1 MESNVSNALEL
12 DGYLPGRLRLTMKRM
27 SFAKRL
33 KESRLKA
40 GLTQEELA
48 QAIGVT
54 NRTVSA
60 WETGRAADV
69 LAENLFAAADKMKV
83 DPRWLATGVNDTSK
97 KVTQI
102 THDIAALTPEQ
113 LDAIRSLL
121 QSIKS

>member
-1 MESNVSNALEL
+1 MESTLSNALESV
-12 DGYLPGRLRLTMKRM
+12 GYIAGPLRLRMKRM
-27 SFAKRL
+27 TFAKRFR
-33 KESRLKA
+33 ESRLKA

-69 LAENLFAAADKMKV
+69 LAENLFAAADKMGV

-97 KVTQI
+97 KVTDI
-102 THDIAALTPEQ
+102 TQNLGSLSPEK
-113 LDAIRSLL
+113 LETLRVLLRSL
-121 QSIKS
+121 KD

>member
-1 MESNVSNALEL
+1 
-12 DGYLPGRLRLTMKRM
+12 M

-83 DPRWLATGVNDTSK
+83 DPRWLATGINDTSK
-97 KVTQI
+97 KVSQI
-102 THDIAALTPEQ
+102 THDLGSLTAEQ

-121 QSIKS
+121 QSLKG

>member
-1 MESNVSNALEL
+1 MESSLSNALESS
-12 DGYLPGRLRLTMKRM
+12 GYLAGRLRLRMKRM
-27 SFAKRL
+27 TFAKRFR
-33 KESRLKA
+33 ESRLKA

-69 LAENLFAAADKMKV
+69 LAENLFAAADKMGV

-97 KVTQI
+97 KVTDI
-102 THDIAALTPEQ
+102 TQNLGSLSPEKLETLRAL
-113 LDAIRSLL
+113 LRSL
-121 QSIKS
+121 KD

>member
-1 MESNVSNALEL
+1 MEVTLSNALEL
-12 DGYLPGRLRLTMKRM
+12 ADHIPGTVRFRM
-27 SFAKRL
+27 RRMTFAKRFR
-33 KESRLKA
+33 ESRLKA

-69 LAENLFAAADKMKV
+69 LAENLFAAADKMGV

-97 KVTQI
+97 KVSDITQNLG
-102 THDIAALTPEQ
+102 ALSPEK
-113 LDAIRSLL
+113 LETLRALL
-121 QSIKS
+121 RTLKD